1 MYPMRLGE
9 ILDIMGGIPRN
20 IDETELVVGIS
31 TDSREI
37 GEGELFFAI
46 RGDRFD
52 GHDFVKDAVN
62 SGAVAVVVDRPVDD
76 SLPYILVEDT
86 SSAMLLLACRYVS
99 RFDTTIVAVT
109 GSFGKTTTKELI
121 SAALSEAFR
130 VVKAPKSFNNMVG
143 LSKTLFAVEG
153 DTDYVVVELGTN
165 HPGEIAKLTEHL
177 WIDDL
182 ILTAIGKTHVGYFG
196 SVSAILEEK
205 LSSLRRLKP
214 DGRLF
219 VNVDNPHLR
228 AFEYERH
235 YYGYGL
241 GEEADFHIEC
251 IENRGFDGFYMR
263 MMLPDGRSVEIS
275 PRMLGVFNAHNV
287 AAAVAV
293 GWSEGIDPE
302 ILVHGIEGYRGINGR
317 MDCWCSD
324 KGFYII
330 DDSYNAN
337 PDAMRA
343 AIDTL
348 MGLPAVRRIAVVG
361 DMLELGE
368 SSESEHMEVGRY
380 AAAKGVDEIWVTGK
394 FAEFVVKGV
403 ALVSMNVKT
412 RVFDSNLDIVEFL
425 NGYLRSGD
433 VVLIKG
439 SRACHMEDIVS
450 GIGGLKRC

>member
-99 RFDTTIVAVT
+99 RFDATIVAVT

-228 AFEYERH
+228 AFEYER
-235 YYGYGL
+235 
-241 GEEADFHIEC
+241 
-251 IENRGFDGFYMR
+251 
-263 MMLPDGRSVEIS
+263 
-275 PRMLGVFNAHNV
+275 
-287 AAAVAV
+287 
-293 GWSEGIDPE
+293 
-302 ILVHGIEGYRGINGR
+302 
-317 MDCWCSD
+317 
-324 KGFYII
+324 
-330 DDSYNAN
+330 
-337 PDAMRA
+337 
-343 AIDTL
+343 
-348 MGLPAVRRIAVVG
+348 
-361 DMLELGE
+361 
-368 SSESEHMEVGRY
+368 
-380 AAAKGVDEIWVTGK
+380 
-394 FAEFVVKGV
+394 
-403 ALVSMNVKT
+403 
-412 RVFDSNLDIVEFL
+412 
-425 NGYLRSGD
+425 
-433 VVLIKG
+433 
-439 SRACHMEDIVS
+439 
-450 GIGGLKRC
+450 